1 MKGEEIEE
9 EGRGSKRRR
18 VKEERGGNWKSR
30 EEERKGKRKR
40 GGERRQGREG
50 KRKGE
55 EKVILQACS
64 VKTLSLRAQHLNTI
78 KHLGD
83 RKAVK

>member
-30 EEERKGKRKR
+30 EEERKGNRKR
-40 GGERRQGREG
+40 GERRQGREG
-50 KRKGE
+50 KRK
-55 EKVILQACS
+55 L
-64 VKTLSLRAQHLNTI
+64 VKKSLRKNIHEILSAPFIDIRGRENSCLF
-78 KHLGD
+78 
-83 RKAVK
+83 

>member
-30 EEERKGKRKR
+30 KEERKGNRKR
-40 GGERRQGREG
+40 GKEG
-50 KRKGE
+50 KE
-55 EKVILQACS
+55 EKGRG
-64 VKTLSLRAQHLNTI
+64 K
-78 KHLGD
+78 G
-83 RKAVK
+83 RKKSYCRLAA

>member
-1 MKGEEIEE
+1 MKGEEI
-9 EGRGSKRRR
+9 GRAGM
-18 VKEERGGNWKSR
+18 
-30 EEERKGKRKR
+30 RKGKEKGK
-40 GGERRQGREG
+40 GGKRRQGREG

-83 RKAVK
+83 RKVVK